1 MRFLPALL
9 FLLPLAAQTPQEVPR
24 PGRAP
29 QEPKN
34 LKILK
39 PDEVRTAMRSFT
51 QGLGVN
57 CGFCHAQGDMASDDN
72 PHKVT
77 ARGMIAM
84 MRQANAS
91 FPDGK
96 ERVTCYT
103 CHRGESEPKSAPP
116 AAQPPAAAAQ
126 QPAAAAQQ

>member
-1 MRFLPALL
+1 MLTLRALSVL
-9 FLLPLAAQTPQEVPR
+9 LILLPLSAQAQEAPP

-39 PDEVRTAMRSFT
+39 PEEVRAAMRSYT
-51 QGLGVN
+51 VALGVN
-57 CGFCHAQGDMASDDN
+57 CGFCHMPGDMASDDN

-77 ARGMIAM
+77 ARQMIAM
-84 MRQANAS
+84 ARQANAS

-116 AAQPPAAAAQ
+116 AQ
-126 QPAAAAQQ
+126 Q

>member
-1 MRFLPALL
+1 MVTVRALSVLL
-9 FLLPLAAQTPQEVPR
+9 FLLPLSAQPPQEAPP
-24 PGRAP
+24 PGRTA

-51 QGLGVN
+51 AALGAN
-57 CGFCHAQGDMASDDN
+57 CAFCHVQGDMASDDN

-77 ARGMIAM
+77 ARRMIAM
-84 MRQANAS
+84 TREANAT

-103 CHRGESEPKSAPP
+103 CHRGETEPKSAPP
-116 AAQPPAAAAQ
+116 AQ
-126 QPAAAAQQ
+126 Q